1 MNLHQEER
9 PVPVPPSRVVK
20 VEIRKYLEL
29 LVSRR
34 KLERVFEKSDQLHD
48 VDTDETFV
56 LDAESV
62 AWMAKGA

>member
-1 MNLHQEER
+1 LDIHPDEQQASAAPAR
-9 PVPVPPSRVVK
+9 LVQ
-20 VEIRKYLEL
+20 VEMRKYVEL

-34 KLERVFEKSDQLHD
+34 RLERVLEKADQLHD
-48 VDTDETFV
+48 LETDETFV

>member
-1 MNLHQEER
+1 MNLHRDEQ
-9 PVPVPPSRVVK
+9 PLPVPPTRVVQ
-20 VEIRKYLEL
+20 VEIRKYVEL

-34 KLERVFEKSDQLHD
+34 KLERVFEKADQLRD
-48 VDTDETFV
+48 RDTDEIFV

>member
-1 MNLHQEER
+1 MNVHPDE
-9 PVPVPPSRVVK
+9 PPASPAPHRVVE
-20 VEIRKYLEL
+20 VEMRRYVEL

-34 KLERVFEKSDQLHD
+34 RLERVFERADQLHD
-48 VDTDETFV
+48 VETDETFV

>member
-1 MNLHQEER
+1 MNVHPDEQPALPAPH
-9 PVPVPPSRVVK
+9 RVVE
-20 VEIRKYLEL
+20 VEMSRYLEL

-34 KLERVFEKSDQLHD
+34 RLERVFEKEDRLHD
-48 VDTDETFV
+48 VETDETFV

>member
-1 MNLHQEER
+1 MILHQDER
-9 PVPVPPSRVVK
+9 PVPVPPTRVVH
-20 VEIRKYLEL
+20 VEIRRYVEL

-34 KLERVFEKSDQLHD
+34 KLVRVFEKADQLHD

-62 AWMAKGA
+62 AWKAKGA